1 MAFRCLIHKNA
12 KAQRNRTSLF
22 AKIQGYKWQVIDKI
36 QRIILIVLMLFEY
49 WRFLIVICTDEHLP
63 IVRLI
68 SFKSIK
74 SLCDE

>member
-49 WRFLIVICTDEHLP
+49 WRFLIVICADKHLP
-63 IVRLI
+63 IALQI
-68 SFKSIK
+68 SSKSIK